1 MQILCVGSPLYTPK
15 FPHWP
20 FPTNLCPHEIKKKQL
35 WERNKGVCQHMPAF
49 LRFTKISGKGKL
61 SRYIWESI
69 YWGFCKDL
77 KIKENMTPWHTRND
91 FFGLRLLVSTWIS
104 LLPMLFAQEDK
115 TVCLYW
121 TLLLLLLLLQKFLA
135 EKFIW
140 NNTQLSWAKH

>member
-1 MQILCVGSPLYTPK
+1 MLSEALSMSFGL
-15 FPHWP
+15 F
-20 FPTNLCPHEIKKKQL
+20 
-35 WERNKGVCQHMPAF
+35 AF
-49 LRFTKISGKGKL
+49 SRTLKMWHIELSNGAPFTKISGKGKL

-69 YWGFCKDL
+69 YWGFYKDL

-121 TLLLLLLLLQKFLA
+121 TLLLLLFLLQKFLA